1 MYKTPKNKRNKIWAD
16 FEADIQS
23 RAPQKDKKFI
33 LSGKWK
39 KFIRMQD
46 GFKVCAVDGTWIR
59 NNISIM
65 FGHGGHGYVH
75 EFIPLNEI
83 WIATHHFRDNPKD
96 TCGCKNVSDNKI
108 VSQNFFDSTTLHEI
122 TEFRQMEKGKP
133 FKVAHQIALKK
144 EVESGLLL
152 DPYTEI

>member
-1 MYKTPKNKRNKIWAD
+1 MYKTPKNKRNKIWAE

-23 RAPQKDKKFI
+23 RATQKDKKFI

-39 KFIRMQD
+39 KFIRFQD
-46 GFKVCAVDGTWIR
+46 GFKVYAVDGTWIR

-75 EFIPLNEI
+75 EFIPQNEI
-83 WIATHHFRDNPKD
+83 WIATHHPGDSPKD
-96 TCGCKNVSDNKI
+96 LCGCKNVSDSKK

-122 TEFRQMEKGKP
+122 TEFREMKKGKS
-133 FKVAHQIALKK
+133 FKAAHHTALEK
-144 EVESGLLL
+144 EIESGLLP